1 MCATTYMHAYLFDEV
16 VCVAPYATL
25 RCCVCTAQL
34 TQVLS
39 SKEREACAT
48 LRLLPLHYLALKD
61 MMLRD
66 SEKHGSIARSEV

>member
-1 MCATTYMHAYLFDEV
+1 M
-16 VCVAPYATL
+16 
-25 RCCVCTAQL
+25 
-34 TQVLS
+34 QVLS

-66 SEKHGSIARSEV
+66 SDKHGSIARSEVRRTARAL